1 VTGVPDTSS
10 HATSAAQASEPVSSR
25 RVLRAAAFDVVAVI
39 VFVAA
44 GRRSHDEGGNA
55 LVETA
60 KVAAPFLL
68 ALGVAW
74 LVLRAW
80 RRPEALRTGAGVWV
94 VTVALGMLLRRTV
107 FDRGTAASFVIVA
120 TLVTGAL
127 LLGWRAAQLVVARRR
142 GS

>member
-1 VTGVPDTSS
+1 MTAPSP
-10 HATSAAQASEPVSSR
+10 HAPSDAPTSASVLR
-25 RVLRAAAFDVVAVI
+25 RRTLRAAALDVVAVLA
-39 VFVAA
+39 FVAA

-60 KVAAPFLL
+60 KVAAPFLI

-80 RRPEALRTGAGVWV
+80 RRPEALSTGAAIWV
-94 VTVALGMLLRRTV
+94 VTVALGMLLRRIV

-127 LLGWRAAQLVVARRR
+127 LLGWRATQLAVARRR

>member
-1 VTGVPDTSS
+1 MPDTSS
-10 HATSAAQASEPVSSR
+10 HAPSAAPTPVPVSPG
-25 RVLRAAAFDVVAVI
+25 RVLRAAAFDVVAVV

-55 LVETA
+55 LVQTA
-60 KVAAPFLL
+60 KVAAPFLI
-68 ALGVAW
+68 ALGVGW

-80 RRPEALRTGAGVWV
+80 QRPEAIRTGAGVWV

>member
-1 VTGVPDTSS
+1 
-10 HATSAAQASEPVSSR
+10 
-25 RVLRAAAFDVVAVI
+25 
-39 VFVAA
+39 
-44 GRRSHDEGGNA
+44 
-55 LVETA
+55 
-60 KVAAPFLL
+60 
-68 ALGVAW
+68 
-74 LVLRAW
+74 
-80 RRPEALRTGAGVWV
+80 VWV

>member
-1 VTGVPDTSS
+1 
-10 HATSAAQASEPVSSR
+10 
-25 RVLRAAAFDVVAVI
+25 VLRAAAFDVVAVI

-55 LVETA
+55 LAETA

-74 LVLRAW
+74 FVVRAW
-80 RRPEALRTGAGVWV
+80 RRPEAIRTGAGVWV

>member
-1 VTGVPDTSS
+1 VPDPSS
-10 HATSAAQASEPVSSR
+10 HTTTAAPAEAISSR

-39 VFVAA
+39 AFVAA

-60 KVAAPFLL
+60 KVAAPFVI
-68 ALGVAW
+68 AVGIAW
-74 LVLRAW
+74 LAARAW
-80 RRPEALRTGAGVWV
+80 RRPEALRTGAWVWV
-94 VTVALGMLLRRTV
+94 VTVAIGMLLRRTV
-107 FDRGTAASFVIVA
+107 FDRGTALSFVIVA

-127 LLGWRAAQLVVARRR
+127 LLGWRAAQLVVTRRR

>member
-1 VTGVPDTSS
+1 M
-10 HATSAAQASEPVSSR
+10 
-25 RVLRAAAFDVVAVI
+25 LRAAAFDVVAVI

-68 ALGVAW
+68 ALGVGW
-74 LVLRAW
+74 LALRAW
-80 RRPEALRTGAGVWV
+80 RRPEALRTGAGVWL
-94 VTVALGMLLRRTV
+94 VTVGLGLLLRRTV

>member
-1 VTGVPDTSS
+1 MTDTSS
-10 HATSAAQASEPVSSR
+10 HAPAVPASEPVSSR
-25 RVLRAAAFDVVAVI
+25 RVMRAAAFDVVAVI

-68 ALGVAW
+68 ALGAGW

-80 RRPEALRTGAGVWV
+80 RRPEALRTGAGIWV

-107 FDRGTAASFVIVA
+107 FDRGTAVSFVIVA